1 MNFRMSLL
9 MPLVLL
15 LSACGANLDGTYIAN
30 TTPEHGN
37 ANPVLAALTGNL
49 EGQPVDMTLVVHGNT
64 ASMMTRS
71 ESGEH
76 VASLTASS
84 KGETLKISQAD
95 KGTEIHLTFTRLPNR
110 TLRCDDCAGYGL
122 ATVWS
127 RQ

>member
-1 MNFRMSLL
+1 MNLRMTRLL
-9 MPLVLL
+9 PLVLA

-49 EGQPVDMTLVVHGNT
+49 AGQPVDMTLVVHGGT
-64 ASMMTRS
+64 ASLMTRS
-71 ESGEH
+71 DNGEH
-76 VASLTASS
+76 VASLSATS
-84 KGETLKISQAD
+84 KGDTLAISQTGQ
-95 KGTEIHLTFTRLPNR
+95 GTDIHLTFTRLPNR
-110 TLRCDDCAGYGL
+110 TLRCDDCANYGL